1 MALLLVGPLLLLTQ
15 RMLFYLAP
23 LLLSFT
29 LFSLLSLASHLLRIG
44 AIVQLLLLL
53 LFGTTVLLLYD

>member
-1 MALLLVGPLLLLTQ
+1 MALLVVGPLLLLTQ
-15 RMLFYLAP
+15 RLLFYLT